1 MLGLS
6 HTESQ
11 EVHGELPMIR
21 LMFLCLALCMATAF
35 APCEAF
41 AKKGAGAVQKSQ
53 AQIQEELDVF
63 VLSYVETANKRLSVN
78 RSKPKVTREGG
89 KYVARFTEIDT

>member
-35 APCEAF
+35 APCDAE
-41 AKKGAGAVQKSQ
+41 AKKSKAAPQNNAAVEKSL
-53 AQIQEELDVF
+53 A
-63 VLSYVETANKRLSVN
+63 
-78 RSKPKVTREGG
+78 
-89 KYVARFTEIDT
+89 